1 MSDVINLRIWDANE
15 QEMCYNVLSTLQGHD
30 FWNEFLGADEVVSA
44 LEDGTCEELGL
55 VPERYVSKGIYE
67 NDILVSKAMIPGDEK
82 YVNAVPIGVVTYE
95 DYQWWVV
102 SNNSAIPLFSE
113 SIEFEKIGN
122 IHENDFDKLSKN
134 KKYSKPTM

>member
-1 MSDVINLRIWDANE
+1 MSNIINLRIWDTNE
-15 QEMCYNVLSTLQGHD
+15 QEMCYNVLRALQEHD
-30 FWNEFLGADEVVSA
+30 FWNELLEAYEVVCA
-44 LEDGTCEELGL
+44 VEDGTWEEIGL
-55 VPERYVSKGIYE
+55 VPERYVGNGIYE
-67 NDILVSKAMIPGDEK
+67 NDILVSHARIPGDEK

-113 SIEFEKIGN
+113 SIEFEKVGN

-134 KKYSKPTM
+134 KKYAKPTM